1 VMHSIIETFPVKS
14 SRDILLIE
22 DFLRFGRSFL
32 EIVCAHFP
40 EGGETE
46 FWWDDDSLAKI
57 SSTFADGK
65 TWREH
70 CRMLATGDAQYVRGE
85 DYLVFS
91 VDCLNDLRLFVCI
104 KKLDGIFSKRMAD
117 DWLIET
123 ISAIRQEF
131 LLFKQARVD
140 SQTGLLNLVNF
151 EYLLES
157 LQPEN
162 NLKIVLVEMPPVR
175 VSSAQIYHHLQRSVS
190 ALVTYFQ
197 SPSALHYLGGYV
209 FALVIQDNMD
219 TKGDFESSLVSYL
232 KRAGFR
238 KVYMGSVGSREIED
252 YFATKEDK
260 DPPGLL
266 DMGWTA
272 LRYAT
277 RSGPYG
283 YCDYRSLVAPQEHEL
298 AAPATTALN
307 RLRNLAGRRQK
318 FSLGILNGRGGA
330 ASASPEKLQEW
341 AVKNGLAPVFDTD
354 FVYLFA
360 ADSDAEELSRKIRAC
375 SAATGG
381 SGFKACGIAAYPF
394 LDYSRTNVIA
404 NCKKAYRHALLL
416 GDGEIAVFDNLSLN
430 VSGDIYFAGGELL
443 KAVKEYRQGI
453 QLAADDVNLNNS
465 LGVTLALMDKV
476 PQAVACFRHV
486 LTVEPENFMAL
497 YNLGLA
503 ELGKGNNES
512 ALPLLLKAAGQIG
525 AADDPDLLVDDL
537 HLQIGRL
544 AAELGEYSL
553 ALQYLTGMS
562 GRRAKFAHY
571 SLGVAYYGVGEKKKA
586 MIELQR
592 ALQVDQFDA
601 KAMGLLGKIYFE
613 ENQGVDVALSLCR
626 KSMQLDPDNDEN
638 NIFYGEIC
646 AESGRIQ
653 EGRAAVRKCLRRK
666 KSRMRAQL
674 AMARICRSEKNYKN
688 ALGWLDKL
696 LTKTGKR
703 STAPEL
709 SQLARAEKKDLLR
722 EMSSQ

>member
-1 VMHSIIETFPVKS
+1 VMHSFIETFPVKRS
-14 SRDILLIE
+14 HEALLVE
-22 DFLRFGRSFL
+22 DFLRFGRSFS
-32 EIVCAHFP
+32 EIVCARFP
-40 EGGETE
+40 EGGETR
-46 FWWDDDSLAKI
+46 FWWDDDSLAQI
-57 SSTFADGK
+57 SGTFANEK
-65 TWREH
+65 TWQEH
-70 CRMLATGDAQYVRGE
+70 CRILENGDAQYARGV

-91 VDCLNDLRLFVCI
+91 IDCLNDLRLFVCI
-104 KKLDGIFSKRMAD
+104 EKLDDLFIKRMAD
-117 DWLIET
+117 DWFVET

-157 LQPEN
+157 VQSEN

-175 VSSAQIYHHLQRSVS
+175 VSSAQIYHYLQRAVS

-197 SPSALHYLGGYV
+197 SSSALHYLGGYV
-209 FALVIQDNMD
+209 FGLVAQDNME
-219 TKGDFESSLVSYL
+219 TKGDFEASLVSYL

-238 KVYMGSVGSREIED
+238 KVYMGSVGSREIEG
-252 YFATKEDK
+252 YLGAKENRDF
-260 DPPGLL
+260 PGLI

-298 AAPATTALN
+298 AAPGSAALT
-307 RLRNLAGRRQK
+307 RLRNLAGRQKK
-318 FSLGILNGRGGA
+318 FSLGILKGRGD
-330 ASASPEKLQEW
+330 ASVSLEKLQEW
-341 AVKNGLAPVFDTD
+341 AAENGLDLVSDTD

-360 ADSDAEELSRKIRAC
+360 ADSNAEELSRKIRA
-375 SAATGG
+375 SSVATEGA
-381 SGFKACGIAAYPF
+381 GFVACGIAVYPF

-430 VSGDIYFAGGELL
+430 VSGDIYFAAGELL
-443 KAVKEYRQGI
+443 MAVKEYRQGI

-476 PQAVACFRHV
+476 PQAETCFRNV

-503 ELGKGNNES
+503 ELGKGNNET
-512 ALPLLLKAAGQIG
+512 ALPLLLKAAGNIG

-544 AAELGEYSL
+544 AAELGEYSV

-562 GRRAKFAHY
+562 GRRAEFAHY
-571 SLGVAYYGVGEKKKA
+571 PLGVAYYGVGEKKKA

-592 ALQVDQFDA
+592 ALQADQFDA
-601 KAMGLLGKIYFE
+601 KAMGLLGRIYFE
-613 ENQGVDVALSLCR
+613 ENQGVDIAFALCR

-638 NIFYGEIC
+638 NIFYSEIC
-646 AESGRIQ
+646 AESGRVK
-653 EGRAAVRKCLRRK
+653 EGRATVRKCLRRK
-666 KSRMRAQL
+666 KSQTRAQL

-688 ALGWLDKL
+688 ALAWLDKV

-703 STAPEL
+703 SSAPEL
-709 SQLARAEKKDLLR
+709 RQLARAEKKELLR